1 MTYVKIVLLSCMI
14 LLTGCNNKPIKK
26 EPLPEHPVLKS
37 KEDLKKEMIEDIK
50 QERVKRE
57 SMGKN

>member
-1 MTYVKIVLLSCMI
+1 MLYVKIVLLSFVLM
-14 LLTGCNNKPIKK
+14 LSGCNNKPVKK

-37 KEDLKKEMIEDIK
+37 KEDLKKELIEDIK

-57 SMGKN
+57 SVGKN

>member
-1 MTYVKIVLLSCMI
+1 MFYVKIVLLSVM
-14 LLTGCNNKPIKK
+14 LFLTGCNDKPVKK
-26 EPLPEHPVLKS
+26 EIIQEHPVLKS

-57 SMGKN
+57 SVGKN